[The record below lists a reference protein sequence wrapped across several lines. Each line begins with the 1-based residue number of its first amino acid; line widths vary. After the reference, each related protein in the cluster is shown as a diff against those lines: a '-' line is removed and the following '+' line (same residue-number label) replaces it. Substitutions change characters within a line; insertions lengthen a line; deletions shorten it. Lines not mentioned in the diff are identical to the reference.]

1 MGFQE
6 NIPGVGTTDAPA
18 WTVHDNNSVWVV
30 WKGSGTDTTIWST
43 SAPSLQPNASGVYG
57 FSPQSQL
64 KTASGG
70 TFETSTGPAIASLNG
85 TFYLFYKGASD
96 SHIYWATSPDGV
108 TWTDHHKLALGNAVL
123 TQNNNQNPQA
133 SGAPVV
139 ASANDCL
146 YLFWQGA
153 TDNDIY
159 WTVTSGGSNPG
170 LWAFQQKVTTP
181 AGTPATSASPAIA
194 LAGQT
199 IHLVWKGKSD
209 DNIFWATYST
219 PVNPDGNN
227 LDLATGGPWSKQ
239 QQILS
244 GSAHSPAIVCDGNGV
259 VWLAYTGS
267 NGGVSFAGLENGQW
281 EPVYNRLGI
290 GSSKGPALI
299 STGSSNVFVMMA
311 WKGTG
316 NDGGIYYGSMIGPQ
330 VGTPTGPAPGTTLGG
345 NLNYVMANLSGSNG
359 KALTG
364 VQVVI
369 EVTEDIES
377 DIGIGFQLNA
387 YSNSGALSAWQQ
399 YFIWQNV
406 VSSTETQIM
415 GQLEPWPQSTAGTGS
430 ETTTYDLLNHA
441 YVLTT
446 LGSSKIPKGYQ
457 FTITLGTTSGNKVS
471 SGQFRVVDNNGKVL
485 YGAPPIDLVGLSL
498 DDGTKGTANATSSD
512 LAEIIAFQLDVVGPI
527 ASQTAKMSAGA
538 GIITY
543 YASGTMSANQN
554 LPANTD
560 SDWHTLEQTNSVYST
575 LPQGTSG
582 SFVQTFKAST

>member
-6 NIPGVGTTDAPA
+6 NIPGVGTTEKPA
-18 WTVHDNNSVWVV
+18 WTVHDNNSVWIV
-30 WKGSGTDTTIWST
+30 WKGSGTDTTIWFS
-43 SAPSLQPNASGVYG
+43 SAPSLQPNSSGVYAFTG
-57 FSPQSQL
+57 QNQV

-70 TFETSTGPAIASLNG
+70 VFETSSGPAIASLNG

-96 SHIYWATSPDGV
+96 NYIYWATSTDGA
-108 TWTDHHKLALGNAVL
+108 TWTDKHKLALGNSVL
-123 TQNNNQNPQA
+123 SQNNNQNPQTSA
-133 SGAPVV
+133 GPAV
-139 ASANDCL
+139 ASANNCL
-146 YLFWQGA
+146 YLFWKGA
-153 TDNDIY
+153 SDNDIY
-159 WTVTSGGSNPG
+159 WTVTSDKANPG

-181 AGTPATSASPAIA
+181 AGTPETVDTPAIT
-194 LAGQT
+194 LAAQT
-199 IHLVWKGKSD
+199 IHLVWKGQSD
-209 DNIFWATYST
+209 DNIFWSTYST
-219 PVNPDGNN
+219 PVDPDGNN
-227 LDLATGGPWSKQ
+227 IDLQTTGPWSNQ

-244 GSAHSPAIVCDGNGV
+244 GSADSPAIVCDGNGV

-267 NGGVSFAGLENGQW
+267 NGGVSYAGLVNGQW
-281 EPVYNRLGI
+281 KPVYNRLGI
-290 GSSKGPALI
+290 GSSKAPALI
-299 STGSSNVFVMMA
+299 STGSSNTFIMMA
-311 WKGTG
+311 WKGAG

-359 KALTG
+359 NALTG

-369 EVTEDIES
+369 DVTEDIES

-399 YFIWQNV
+399 YFIWQSV
-406 VSSTETQIM
+406 VSSTETQIK
-415 GQLEPWPQSTAGTGS
+415 GQVEPWPQSTAGTGN
-430 ETTTYDLLNHA
+430 ETTKYDLLNHA
-441 YVLTT
+441 YGLAT

-457 FTITLGTTSGNKVS
+457 FTITLGTTSNKVS
-471 SGQFRVVDNNGKVL
+471 SAQFRVVDNNGNVL
-485 YGAPPIDLVGLSL
+485 YGQPPIQLGGLSL
-498 DDGTKGTANATSSD
+498 DDGTTTTVAATSGD

-527 ASQTAKMSAGA
+527 NSELAKMTSGA

-543 YASGTMSANQN
+543 YVNGTMSANQN

-582 SFVQTFKAST
+582 SFVQTFKANA